1 MINSF
6 GKNCLILTDV
16 FKSRVL
22 VLEVTADIDVVVSD
36 SSPNEAFLVASR
48 SGRLVQTEIEDTV
61 QIRLNVVVDGNGTRK
76 NLFKG
81 IVIMKRLLS
90 EGA

>member
-1 MINSF
+1 M
-6 GKNCLILTDV
+6 
-16 FKSRVL
+16 
-22 VLEVTADIDVVVSD
+22 EVTADIDVVVSD